1 MEHVQRISLTTRARE
16 LSRYKLDLLGVQEV
30 RWDKGGPVI
39 AGDYIFLWKMKR
51 NSSNGNRFFLYTA
64 GKYQQLKE

>member
-39 AGDYIFLWKMKR
+39 AGDYIFFMENETKFIKWEQVFFCTPQESI
-51 NSSNGNRFFLYTA
+51 SS
-64 GKYQQLKE
+64 